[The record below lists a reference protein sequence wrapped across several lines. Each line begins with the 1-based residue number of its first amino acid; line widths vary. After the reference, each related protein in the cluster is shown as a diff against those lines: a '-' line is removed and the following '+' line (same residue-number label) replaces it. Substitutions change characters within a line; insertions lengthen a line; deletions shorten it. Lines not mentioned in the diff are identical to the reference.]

1 MKTKPYFKYGLVFFM
16 KPDWIA
22 SVTSFA
28 NSIFVA
34 FLQIHVSHICT
45 EDSSLEKCFNN
56 MNRSYSILLST
67 GVTIYTV
74 KFFVLNT
81 CSFTTYSPCSSD
93 SKNSLRQS
101 TII

>member
-1 MKTKPYFKYGLVFFM
+1 MKS
-16 KPDWIA
+16 DWIA
-22 SVTSFA
+22 YVTSFA
-28 NSIFVA
+28 IAIFVA

-45 EDSSLEKCFNN
+45 EDSSLERCFNN

-81 CSFTTYSPCSSD
+81 CYFTTYSPCSSD
-93 SKNSLRQS
+93 SKNSLKQS
-101 TII
+101 TTI